1 VGLSQKIPVPRPK
14 RICIPGLPHH
24 VVQRGNNRNPT
35 FYHSDDYIAYL
46 AFLNEAATEHEMNVH
61 AYVLMTNHVHLLV
74 TPTDPDCLSLTMQSL
89 GRRYVTYINKAY
101 HRTGTLWQGRFKSSV
116 VDSETYCLTCYRYI
130 ELNPLRANMVA
141 KPADYRWS
149 SYRSNGM
156 GETDKLITPH
166 PVYLALARSRSE
178 RTARYRDL
186 VEQRLSTEMVAK
198 IRYGA
203 RKGLPVGN
211 PRFVADIE
219 EHLGKR
225 LGTGRVGRPT
235 KK

>member
-1 VGLSQKIPVPRPK
+1 
-14 RICIPGLPHH
+14 
-24 VVQRGNNRNPT
+24 
-35 FYHSDDYIAYL
+35 
-46 AFLNEAATEHEMNVH
+46 MNVH
-61 AYVLMTNHVHLLV
+61 AYVLMTNHVHRLV
-74 TPTDPDCLSLTMQSL
+74 TPTDPDGLSLTMQSL
-89 GRRYVTYINKAY
+89 GRRYVTHINKAY

-166 PVYLALARSRSE
+166 PVYLALARSRLE

-203 RKGLPVGN
+203 RKGLPVGHH
-211 PRFVADIE
+211 RFVADIE